1 MGAYTPQTEAISPT
15 LPEPNTQEDALR
27 STKDELLQQIGKV
40 DREIAKREN
49 QLNMLRK
56 RIKELEEAANN
67 PLEAG
72 GLKRNIE
79 EQSQQPK
86 HQSLAQ
92 KIYAENRVN
101 YIHVILIERF
111 NYVKRQ
117 IFKQKSN
124 LDAARVLMFQ
134 HELFVLSKLD

>member
-56 RIKELEEAANN
+56 RIKELEEAANK
-67 PLEAG
+67 PLEAT

-101 YIHVILIERF
+101 YIHDINQTL
-111 NYVKRQ
+111 
-117 IFKQKSN
+117 
-124 LDAARVLMFQ
+124 
-134 HELFVLSKLD
+134 

>member
-15 LPEPNTQEDALR
+15 LPEPNTQEDAQYR
-27 STKDELLQQIGKV
+27 STKDDLLQQIGKV

-56 RIKELEEAANN
+56 RLKELEETANK
-67 PLEAG
+67 PLEV
-72 GLKRNIE
+72 KDTE

-86 HQSLAQ
+86 HQSMAQ

-101 YIHVILIERF
+101 YIS
-111 NYVKRQ
+111 NY
-117 IFKQKSN
+117 
-124 LDAARVLMFQ
+124 
-134 HELFVLSKLD
+134 